1 MGGSEN
7 IEQIKSKLNDTKT
20 RAFEEITSAKST
32 EDLKNIKAKYVGRAD
47 GQITL
52 FLRGLKNLS
61 QEFRPAVGQE
71 ANGIKN
77 EIESA
82 IEEKLQEL
90 KKIEEQKLL
99 EAQLLD
105 HTLPGRRPPPEKIH
119 PVIQIITEI
128 VDIFKIMGFEVREG
142 PEIETDYYNFEGLN
156 IPKNHPA
163 RDMHD
168 TFYLPNNMLL
178 RTHTS
183 PVQIRVM
190 EKTKPPLA
198 VVVPGKVYRRD
209 SDISHSPMFHQVEGF
224 MVDRG
229 ISFAHLKGVLTEF
242 LRAFFG
248 RNIESR
254 FRPSYFPFTEPSAE
268 VDIQCILCSGKGCR
282 VCKNTGWLE
291 VLGCGMIHP
300 QVLKNVRYNINKFSG
315 FAFGLG
321 VERFTML
328 RYRIDDIRLFFQN
341 DIRFLEQF

>member
-1 MGGSEN
+1 MGDSEN
-7 IEQIKSKLNDTKT
+7 IEQIKGKLNDTKL
-20 RAFEEITSAKST
+20 RAIEEIASVKST
-32 EDLKNIKAKYVGRAD
+32 EDLKNIKAKYIGRAD
-47 GQITL
+47 GEITL
-52 FLRGLKNLS
+52 FLRGLKNFKEDL
-61 QEFRPAVGQE
+61 RPILGRE
-71 ANGIKN
+71 ANRIKN

-90 KKIEEQKLL
+90 KKIEEQKML
-99 EAQLLD
+99 EAQWLD
-105 HTLPGRRPPPEKIH
+105 HTLPGRRTRQGKIH
-119 PVIQIITEI
+119 PVTQTITEI
-128 VDIFKIMGFEVREG
+128 VEIFKLMGFEVREG

-163 RDMHD
+163 RNMHD
-168 TFYLPNNMLL
+168 TFYITDNLLL

-183 PVQIRVM
+183 PVQLRVM
-190 EKTKPPLA
+190 EKTEPPLK
-198 VVVPGKVYRRD
+198 VIVPGKVYRRD

-229 ISFAHLKGVLTEF
+229 VSFAHLKGVLTEF
-242 LRAFFG
+242 LIAFFG
-248 RNIESR
+248 KNTKSR

-300 QVLKNVRYNINKFSG
+300 VVMKNVNYDGDKFTG

-321 VERFTML
+321 VERFAML

-341 DIRFLEQF
+341 DMRFLEQF

>member
-1 MGGSEN
+1 MGETDT
-7 IEQIKSKLNDTKT
+7 IEEIKKKLNETRT
-20 RAFEEITSAKST
+20 RAFQELANAVSIET
-32 EDLKNIKAKYVGRAD
+32 LKNIRARYIGRAD
-47 GQITL
+47 GEITY
-52 FLRGLKNLS
+52 FLRTLKNLPP
-61 QEFRPAVGQE
+61 ELRPPAGEE
-71 ANGIKN
+71 ANRIKQ
-77 EIESA
+77 ELESA
-82 IEEKLQEL
+82 IEAKILEL

-99 EAQLLD
+99 EAKKID
-105 HTLPGRRPPPEKIH
+105 HTLPGRKIVAGKSH
-119 PVIQIITEI
+119 PITQIITEI
-128 VDIFKIMGFEVREG
+128 VEIFTGMGFVVREG

-156 IPKNHPA
+156 IPQHHPA

-168 TFYLPNNMLL
+168 TFYLPQNMLL

-209 SDISHSPMFHQVEGF
+209 ADISHSPMFHQVEGF

-229 ISFAHLKGVLTEF
+229 ISFAHLKGVLSEF
-242 LRAFFG
+242 LHAFFG
-248 RNIESR
+248 KNVANR

-300 QVLKNVRYNINKFSG
+300 QVLKNVRYDAKRYSG

-321 VERFTML
+321 VERFAML
-328 RYRIDDIRLFFQN
+328 RYRIDDIRLFFFN
-341 DIRFLEQF
+341 DLRFLEQF

>member
-1 MGGSEN
+1 MDCSEN
-7 IEQIKSKLNDTKT
+7 IEQIKSTLNDTKN
-20 RAFEEITSAKST
+20 RAVEEISVAKST
-32 EDLKNIKAKYVGRAD
+32 EEIKNIKAKYVGRAD

-52 FLRGLKNLS
+52 FLRGLKNLP

-71 ANGIKN
+71 ANRIKN

-90 KKIEEQKLL
+90 KKIEEQRSKGG
-99 EAQLLD
+99 EILD
-105 HTLPGRRPPPEKIH
+105 HTLPGRRVQPGKIH

-128 VDIFKIMGFEVREG
+128 VEIFKMIGFEVREG

-168 TFYLPNNMLL
+168 TFYLPNNLLL

-224 MVDRG
+224 MVDTG
-229 ISFAHLKGVLTEF
+229 ISFAHLKGVLNEF
-242 LRAFFG
+242 LKAFFG
-248 RNIESR
+248 SNIGSR

-282 VCKNTGWLE
+282 VCKNTGFIE

-300 QVLKNVRYNINKFSG
+300 QVLKNVRYNKKYTG

-321 VERFTML
+321 VERFAML